1 MKGAAASIAVALA
14 AASAC
19 SRSDAPPAAPAR
31 EPALPSTAEWKVECR
46 PVRDDRHQA
55 CYGPGWDAHR
65 AREPGRFHFYQV
77 SVERKQSPDTSHV
90 LFVKR
95 LAAGDVHG
103 KLLQD
108 ADAGEVVRYDA
119 KSRTVR
125 FDVSPEP
132 IVFVLER
139 AR

>member
-1 MKGAAASIAVALA
+1 MKRPAAVIAVALA
-14 AASAC
+14 AAAAC
-19 SRSDAPPAAPAR
+19 SRSDAPSASARDAPLPATP
-31 EPALPSTAEWKVECR
+31 EWRVECR

-65 AREPGRFHFYQV
+65 VREPGRFDFYQV
-77 SVERKQSPDTSHV
+77 SVERRQSPDTSHV

-95 LAAGDVHG
+95 LAAGDVHAR
-103 KLLQD
+103 LLQD
-108 ADAGEVVRYDA
+108 ANAGEVARYDA
-119 KSRTVR
+119 ASRTVR

-132 IVFVLER
+132 IVFALDS